1 MSTII
6 DHTTLAD
13 RLRRHLAQKPGAYGI
28 YFQELNGDR
37 SFGID
42 ENELFVQASCLKL
55 AYVLYLYEQVSAGRC
70 TLEQRLAYRAGD
82 DYRDGSGYLQYMAEE
97 GDRFTLRTLARAAIT
112 LSDNIAYR
120 MIKRFLGIADVL
132 GYMRRL
138 GASHPQPNGEHRTTP
153 RDMGC
158 YLRGVLDFTAREPE
172 LGIML
177 LEDMAAPLWHFGLP
191 LLLPDSIPVAH
202 KEGDLDGVANDVGIV
217 FLPDRPYLLAILSRD
232 QPDVKA
238 GFREIARLSKMV
250 YDFHEP
256 VDAEGCSLAHEV
268 SKIVYSYYERKSREN
283 SFRENT
289 VREALY
295 RGGAP
300 KLTGRAPHVRQG
312 PPASTPRARNRE
324 SAWRA
329 RRKTGR

>member
-1 MSTII
+1 MSTLI
-6 DHTTLAD
+6 DHASLAA
-13 RLRRHLAQKPGAYGI
+13 RLRSHLEQKPGAYGI
-28 YFQELNGDR
+28 YFQELNGGGG
-37 SFGID
+37 FGIN
-42 ENELFVQASCLKL
+42 ENDLFVQASCLKI
-55 AYVLYLYEQVSAGRC
+55 AYVLYLYEQVAAGRC
-70 TLEQRLAYRAGD
+70 TLEQRLAYRAGE
-82 DYRDGSGYLQYMAEE
+82 DYRDGSGYLQYIAGE

-172 LGIML
+172 LGAML
-177 LEDMAAPLWHFGLP
+177 LEDMVNPVWHFGLP

-202 KEGDLDGVANDVGIV
+202 KEGDLNGVANDVGII

-232 QPDVKA
+232 QPEVKA
-238 GFREIARLSKMV
+238 AFREIARLSKIV
-250 YDFHEP
+250 YDYHEP
-256 VDAEGCSLAHEV
+256 VDAEAGSLARAV
-268 SKIVYSYYERKSREN
+268 SKIVYGYYERQSPENPAREN
-283 SFRENT
+283 A
-289 VREALY
+289 VREILY

-300 KLTGRAPHVRQG
+300 KLTGQAAYLRQG
-312 PPASTPRARNRE
+312 PPASTPRARNRG
-324 SAWRA
+324 SAWPA
-329 RRKTGR
+329 RRKTEG